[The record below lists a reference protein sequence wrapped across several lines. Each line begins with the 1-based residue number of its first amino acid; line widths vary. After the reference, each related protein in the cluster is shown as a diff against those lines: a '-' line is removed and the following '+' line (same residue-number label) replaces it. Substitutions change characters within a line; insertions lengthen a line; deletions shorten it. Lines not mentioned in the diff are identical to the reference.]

1 MMKTVVR
8 LLLITLL
15 IFSGG
20 LTKVNA
26 ANTLADLKKE
36 LQQAKNEYA
45 AANAGKQ
52 KTESEINAKFRYC
65 DIVIFGNELVIYA
78 YFENRRFFLDVD
90 NMVLS

>member
-1 MMKTVVR
+1 M
-8 LLLITLL
+8 ITDIVTPYFEKLYSNQDFRNL
-15 IFSGG
+15 V
-20 LTKVNA
+20 K
-26 ANTLADLKKE
+26 
-36 LQQAKNEYA
+36 
-45 AANAGKQ
+45 